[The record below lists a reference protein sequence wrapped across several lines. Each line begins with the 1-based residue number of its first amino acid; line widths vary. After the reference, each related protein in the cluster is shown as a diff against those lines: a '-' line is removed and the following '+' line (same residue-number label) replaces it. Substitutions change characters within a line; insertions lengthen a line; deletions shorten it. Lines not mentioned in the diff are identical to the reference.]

1 MIDAFEL
8 MLGDYVNCVAK
19 NGATRPVIVDAIRND
34 LIRRQVDMY
43 EYFKL
48 DAPTYIMCGFDEN
61 EYGHLLYRDFVYF
74 PDTGLFYK
82 NVLID
87 NQPRTLNQL
96 QSIVRVLTGCELTI
110 NFNND

>member
-8 MLGDYVNCVAK
+8 MLGDYVNCVSK
-19 NGATRPVIVDAIRND
+19 NGTVRPVIVDAIRND

-43 EYFKL
+43 DYIKL
-48 DAPTYIMCGFDEN
+48 DVPAYIMCGFSEN
-61 EYGHLLYRDFVYF
+61 QYGHLLYMDFAYY

-87 NQPRTLNQL
+87 YQPHTLHQL
-96 QSIVRVLTGCELTI
+96 QNTIRVLTGKELSI